1 MDLEPDGM
9 MTMTK
14 DEDIGFLRKMKRNP
28 VAKALRHRGD
38 LKPRVVPDSK
48 KYDRNKFRN
57 RRDEE

>member
-1 MDLEPDGM
+1 M

-28 VAKALRHRGD
+28 VAKALHNRGD